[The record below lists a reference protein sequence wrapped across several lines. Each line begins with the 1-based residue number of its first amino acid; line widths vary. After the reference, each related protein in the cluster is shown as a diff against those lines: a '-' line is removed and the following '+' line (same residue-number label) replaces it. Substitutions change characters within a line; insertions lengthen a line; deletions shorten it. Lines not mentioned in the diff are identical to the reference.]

1 MSFEL
6 FHWDV
11 YKAPNFFKTN
21 SALSSWATDPL
32 WPVGN
37 TAAWKEQRLWGEART
52 TSA

>member
-1 MSFEL
+1 MSYEL

-21 SALSSWATDPL
+21 SALSSWATDL
-32 WPVGN
+32 VWPVGN